1 MQRTLVDRIEY
12 GRRIRSEADRL
23 IAEHGAGAAEEAARQ
38 AGRFGLT
45 AADAAFLA
53 AVADRVA
60 RLGTVAPMAE
70 VA

>member
-1 MQRTLVDRIEY
+1 MQRTLLERIEY

-23 IAEHGAGAAEEAARQ
+23 IAAHGDCAAEEAARQ
-38 AGRFGLT
+38 AARFGLT
-45 AADAAFLA
+45 AVDAAFLA

-60 RLGTVAPMAE
+60 RLGGTAAMAE

>member
-12 GRRIRSEADRL
+12 GRRIRSAADALLAR
-23 IAEHGAGAAEEAARQ
+23 HGAAAAAEAARE

-45 AADAAFLA
+45 PAEAAFRA
-53 AVADRVA
+53 AVAERVA
-60 RLGTVAPMAE
+60 RLAAAAPMAE